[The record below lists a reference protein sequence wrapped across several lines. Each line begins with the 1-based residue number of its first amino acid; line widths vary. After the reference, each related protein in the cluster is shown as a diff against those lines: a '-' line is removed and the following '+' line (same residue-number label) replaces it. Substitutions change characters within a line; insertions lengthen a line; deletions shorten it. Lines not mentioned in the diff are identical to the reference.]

1 MTTPKQGQFYTA
13 QTGDTLPKIA
23 IRAKLGTN
31 WPLILDANTLVLKVD
46 DQEQIQPGER
56 IFIPEDQ
63 ERVALQNAQNRL

>member
-56 IFIPEDQ
+56 IFIPVDQ
-63 ERVALQNAQNRL
+63 EMVALQNAQNRL